1 MRENWQDLWTATMFK
16 IVKLFPVLLVTCGIM
31 MSCEQGSEKWSCGS
45 YADIRSIEIDHQN
58 KTALVDFN
66 HRAFE
71 GMVGV
76 DILEVNDQIAFE
88 FNDLPFTFD
97 TQNGSFGDNSVFFVS
112 GCDKVKIR

>member
-1 MRENWQDLWTATMFK
+1 MFK
-16 IVKLFPVLLVTCGIM
+16 RLKFFTVLLVTSGIL
-31 MSCEQGSEKWSCGS
+31 MSCEEGPEKWSCGS

-66 HRAFE
+66 HHAFE
-71 GMVGV
+71 GLVGV

-97 TQNGSFGDNSVFFVS
+97 TQNGSFGNNSVFYVS